1 MESNQ
6 ITLFLCIRNSA
17 WLEAMIV
24 TLFINKM
31 SSCTCILPHTILYLD
46 KKKGACDGKNLFIEI
61 LEKSVKPAQS
71 IKSLLIGEFYLVYSL
86 QRLSH
91 CNNRSKN
98 IILHK
103 KYKGNAL
110 LL

>member
-1 MESNQ
+1 
-6 ITLFLCIRNSA
+6 
-17 WLEAMIV
+17 
-24 TLFINKM
+24 M

-46 KKKGACDGKNLFIEI
+46 KKGAYDGKNLFIEI
-61 LEKSVKPAQS
+61 LEKSFKPAQS

-86 QRLSH
+86 QPLSH
-91 CNNRSKN
+91 CNNGSIN

-110 LL
+110 LLKKPFYVSSFTRVRVE